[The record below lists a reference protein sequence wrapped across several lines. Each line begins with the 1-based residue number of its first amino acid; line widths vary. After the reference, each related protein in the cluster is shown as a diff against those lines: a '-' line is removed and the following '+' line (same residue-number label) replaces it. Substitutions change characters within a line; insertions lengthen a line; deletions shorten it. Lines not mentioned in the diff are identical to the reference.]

1 MTTSAE
7 HPSWG
12 EPLAPLL
19 QLPVSPMRQKHPKE
33 GIYAWFAHR
42 WASSASE
49 VLDTL
54 WMLNK

>member
-49 VLDTL
+49 VLDTP
-54 WMLNK
+54 